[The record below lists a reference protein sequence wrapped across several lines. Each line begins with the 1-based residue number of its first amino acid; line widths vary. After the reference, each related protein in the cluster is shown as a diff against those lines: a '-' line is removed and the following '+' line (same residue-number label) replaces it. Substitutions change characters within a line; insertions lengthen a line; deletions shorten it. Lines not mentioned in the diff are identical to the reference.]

1 MVSKLVINDND
12 TLPLSGGSEKMAG
25 LNIIEDVQF
34 YYSSNRYSMV
44 QKCMILIVDHHLVV
58 GVVSNV
64 SVNCSHLATVYP
76 GASGTCTPFNR
87 NYVLCPGPMQRFYE
101 PSLLLFP

>member
-1 MVSKLVINDND
+1 
-12 TLPLSGGSEKMAG
+12 MAG

-64 SVNCSHLATVYP
+64 SLNCSRAFSHSV
-76 GASGTCTPFNR
+76 SRSIR
-87 NYVLCPGPMQRFYE
+87 NMYSIHQELCPMSRSYAKI
-101 PSLLLFP
+101 L